1 MFEGDHRGVVGDPPG
16 HSQRGG
22 VGEVGHRVQGGPFL
36 VEHLNRATT
45 RSAVHAGVDLGD
57 ELRAC
62 CFDVGEGGVLRKQVC
77 LAGHDVG
84 FGELDR
90 VLHSTFGCRVGGLAG
105 QHRDAVVAPEGDRCP
120 VADRNSG
127 DVSGG
132 DGLLVVGVLCPAVL
146 CARPPENPAG
156 VAVMAR
162 VRAHN
167 EIDGKT
173 IASCPCCRKGSCRH
187 AGEVLREARNG

>member
-1 MFEGDHRGVVGDPPG
+1 MLSGTR
-16 HSQRGG
+16 
-22 VGEVGHRVQGGPFL
+22 RVTPKAAVCGRSGT
-36 VEHLNRATT
+36 AC
-45 RSAVHAGVDLGD
+45 SAVRSWSSISTGRRPVARCTRALISATNAEHAVSTL
-57 ELRAC
+57 
-62 CFDVGEGGVLRKQVC
+62 GEGGVLRQQVR
-77 LAGHDVG
+77 LGGHDVG
-84 FGELDR
+84 LGELDG
-90 VLHSTFGCRVGGLAG
+90 VLHSTLGCRVGGLAG
-105 QHRDAVVAPEGDRCP
+105 QHRDAVVAPERDRCP
-120 VADRNSG
+120 VADRNPG